1 MNALRPC
8 LFALCTALA
17 AVSVAASRGDLPDPP
32 ATDRA
37 EGFWFAT
44 QPDGINVKWAILDGG
59 ESWGI
64 YEAQGTILGAFHGH
78 MHASNG
84 ALHGSGLAFDIPSN
98 TLGATTFTGSYI
110 PGQAISLTTAF
121 GATVSGRYVTGY
133 DQPARLT
140 DLAGA
145 YDGDGLSSRSPV
157 IGMVLR
163 VAPDGA
169 FVMTSAAGCA
179 ASGQATPRPGGKA
192 VFNLQLR
199 FAGSTCP
206 FGDGATATGIAHV
219 SASSGELFM
228 LAMNAAKTD
237 GWLYLGARTAE

>member
-1 MNALRPC
+1 MKAL
-8 LFALCTALA
+8 LTALLACCTAVGGGVA
-17 AVSVAASRGDLPDPP
+17 AASRGDTP
-32 ATDRA
+32 AQTPADSA

-44 QPDGINVKWAILDGG
+44 RPDGINVKWAILDGG

-78 MHASNG
+78 THAANG

-121 GATVSGRYVTGY
+121 GATVFGRYVPGY
-133 DQPARLT
+133 DQPARLAE
-140 DLAGA
+140 LAGPYA
-145 YDGDGLSSRSPV
+145 GDGLSSRSPV
-157 IGMVLR
+157 IGMALR

-169 FVMTSAAGCA
+169 FVMTSPAGCA
-179 ASGQATPRPGGKA
+179 ASGRATPRPGGKA
-192 VFNLQLR
+192 VFDVQLR
-199 FAGSTCP
+199 FAGQACP
-206 FGDGATATGIAHV
+206 FGDGASATGIAHV
-219 SASSGELFM
+219 STASGELFM

-237 GWLYLGARTAE
+237 GWLYLGARTRE

>member
-1 MNALRPC
+1 MKSL
-8 LFALCTALA
+8 LTALVTLGA
-17 AVSVAASRGDLPDPP
+17 AIGVAMAASRADTP
-32 ATDRA
+32 AQPAASGA

-44 QPDGINVKWAILDGG
+44 QPDGIHVKWVILDDG

-78 MHASNG
+78 THAANG
-84 ALHGSGLAFDIPSN
+84 ALYGSGLAFDIPSN
-98 TLGATTFTGSYI
+98 TLGATTFTGSYR
-110 PGQAISLTTAF
+110 PGQTISLSTAF
-121 GATVSGRYVTGY
+121 GATVFGRYVPGY
-133 DQPARLT
+133 DQSARLA

-145 YDGDGLSSRSPV
+145 YAGDGLSSRSPV
-157 IGMVLR
+157 IGMALR

-169 FVMTSAAGCA
+169 FVMTSPAGCA

-192 VFNLQLR
+192 VFNLRLR
-199 FAGSTCP
+199 YAGSNCP

-219 SASSGELFM
+219 SATSGELFM

-237 GWLYLGARTAE
+237 GWLYLGARTRE